1 MKKTL
6 LIQIV
11 FALSLMFIGGCSL
24 QSTVPAASKYSL
36 SANHKVNVIQNSRFS
51 DKVIRLGVIES
62 SALLSGSNIYYSS
75 DNGQSYSY
83 TKARWNEG
91 VSNQLGNLL
100 MRSIAKTEIFKDVV
114 PLRSL
119 ANNDLI
125 LELNIYDFTQHIHED
140 GSTTLH
146 LLVKLRV
153 IEQYNRKII
162 ATKLFDMKQK
172 EQEGNVEGAIKGYNK
187 LVSKLLSETNVW
199 LEKSSKL

>member
-1 MKKTL
+1 MKKPL
-6 LIQIV
+6 LIQIA
-11 FALSLMFIGGCSL
+11 FAFSLIFIGGCSL

-36 SANHKVNVIQNSRFS
+36 SADYKVDVVQNSQFS

-62 SALLSGSNIYYSS
+62 SALLNSSSINYTS

-91 VSNQLGNLL
+91 VSKQLGNLL
-100 MRSIAKTEIFKDVV
+100 MRSIAKTKIFKDVA

-119 ANNDLI
+119 AKNDLI
-125 LELNIYDFTQHIHED
+125 LELNIHDFSQHIHED

-153 IEQYNRKII
+153 IEQYNRKIV

-172 EQEGNVEGAIKGYNK
+172 EQEGNIDSTIKGYNI
-187 LVSKLLSETNVW
+187 LVSKLLVETNSW
-199 LEKSSKL
+199 LEASSAK